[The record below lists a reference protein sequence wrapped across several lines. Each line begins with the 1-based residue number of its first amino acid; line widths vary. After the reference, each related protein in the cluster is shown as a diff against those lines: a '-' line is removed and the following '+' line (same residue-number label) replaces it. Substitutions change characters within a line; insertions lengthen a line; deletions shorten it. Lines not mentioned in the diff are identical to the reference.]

1 LITLNI
7 YKMRLLFTTTLL
19 LIGIALTGQYN
30 YGLVVEQ
37 QDANVEGKLNIEDGI
52 QNFIIGKIPI

>member
-1 LITLNI
+1 
-7 YKMRLLFTTTLL
+7 MRLLFTTTLL